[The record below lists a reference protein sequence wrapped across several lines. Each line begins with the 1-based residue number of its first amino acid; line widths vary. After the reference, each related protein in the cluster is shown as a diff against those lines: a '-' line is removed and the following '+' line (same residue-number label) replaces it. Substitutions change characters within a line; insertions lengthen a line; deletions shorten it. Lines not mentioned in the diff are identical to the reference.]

1 MAAGLGVPLH
11 ELDLGGPRPWRYLR
25 CIFRTVGIL
34 ASRRPA
40 IVYAPNPSLV
50 LTLMLIALRPV
61 FGYRHVSDSHYAG
74 TVASSPLKQWL
85 LRVCHRSADL
95 VIVTNGDHAE
105 LIEGAGGSPFVCE
118 DPLPEIPGPERE
130 PDPRSV
136 LFICSYAED
145 EPYREVFLAA
155 ETLRERGF
163 RVAASGNY
171 RKRGIDPAGFPHVE
185 LLGFVPRSEYHA
197 RLREAGVVIDLTERE
212 ACLVCGAYEAM
223 SVECPAVLSSTRAL
237 RGYFTAGT
245 VFTAHDPGSIAE
257 AVVRAHEDRARL
269 AAEIREW
276 KCRAVPAMREKLAR
290 LRAAFG
296 TWETE

>member
-1 MAAGLGVPLH
+1 MAAGLDVPIH
-11 ELDLGGPRPWRYLR
+11 EIDLGGPRAWRYLR
-25 CIFRTVGIL
+25 SVVRTVGLL

-40 IVYAPNPSLV
+40 VVYAPNPSLV
-50 LTLMLIALRPV
+50 LTLMLIVLRPL

-74 TVASSPLKQWL
+74 TVASSSLKQWV
-85 LRVCHRSADL
+85 LRFCHRSADL
-95 VIVTNGDHAE
+95 VVVTNDDHAE
-105 LIEGAGGSPFVCE
+105 LIEKAGGRPFICE

-145 EPYREVFLAA
+145 EPFREVFAAA
-155 ETLRERGF
+155 ERLSERGF
-163 RVAASGNY
+163 RIAASGNY
-171 RKRGIDPAGFPHVE
+171 RKRGIDPSEFPHVE

-197 RLREAGVVIDLTERE
+197 RLRKAGVVIDLTERE

-257 AVVRAHEDRARL
+257 AVVRAHDERARL
-269 AAEIREW
+269 AAEIKEW
-276 KCRAVPAMREKLAR
+276 KLRAVPAMREKLAR
-290 LRAAFG
+290 LRVAFG
-296 TWETE
+296 TQETG